1 MKLKNNRRQ
10 LKKKN
15 STHNESSASAETFD
29 TDMDEV
35 LFKLKTLNISNADMT
50 EVKKMLKMTFEH
62 RQHVIK
68 DNENLDLLE
77 NFPYFFTNCDLVK
90 KLF

>member
-50 EVKKMLKMTFEH
+50 EVKKMLKKTFEH